1 MTALRSSFLIL
12 LLILSRASRAEFV
25 ELPKVPDFSEL
36 QTYEEAIH
44 QLFQG
49 KGKNFKEIITA
60 GGELD
65 RAYTVL
71 FDGTEWFVKIFREDC
86 YGCELIRFE
95 SEWLLKKKLSL
106 YPWLVRVNA
115 ELVLPDRAA
124 TFMLNQKQH
133 YILSYPL
140 VPGRNLSDIYNQQYL
155 ASHYAYFFP
164 EWLQLFYQQYL
175 ASDHALNT
183 KQKILLRKAF
193 YRYGQVLALAH
204 LDPRRPAKN
213 IAEMLSRMVRLH
225 LPDRNGNN
233 EIYDQESD
241 RIYLVDLAETIGEFG
256 EPAYVHEDLEEVV
269 GSLAEMASDA
279 QTRKGFYCG
288 VAYDCIVN
296 PLRQFALGYASSLP
310 LYNRKMVITMIGE
323 AMVGYLQKECLG
335 EMQGDR
341 FCHAVETIEQQF
353 LSDQS

>member
-12 LLILSRASRAEFV
+12 LLILSHAARAEFV

-36 QTYEEAIH
+36 QTHEEAIH

-65 RAYTVL
+65 RAYTAL

-140 VPGRNLSDIYNQQYL
+140 VPGKNLSNIYNQQYL
-155 ASHYAYFFP
+155 ASDY
-164 EWLQLFYQQYL
+164 
-175 ASDHALNT
+175 ALNT

-204 LDPRRPAKN
+204 LDPKRPAKN

-335 EMQGDR
+335 EMQGDC

>member
-12 LLILSRASRAEFV
+12 LLILSRAARAEFV
-25 ELPKVPDFSEL
+25 ELPKMPDFSEL

-44 QLFQG
+44 LLFQG

-65 RAYTVL
+65 RAYTAL

-86 YGCELIRFE
+86 YECELIRFE

-124 TFMLNQKQH
+124 TFILNQKQH

-155 ASHYAYFFP
+155 ASDY
-164 EWLQLFYQQYL
+164 
-175 ASDHALNT
+175 ALNT
-183 KQKILLRKAF
+183 KQKILLRKSF

-204 LDPRRPAKN
+204 LDPKRPAKN

-256 EPAYVHEDLEEVV
+256 EPAYVHEDLKEVV

-323 AMVGYLQKECLG
+323 AMVGYLQEECLG